1 MSVLYIKSYFCIK
14 KMYFLFQEYSQLD
27 TLPASRLLDRP
38 LLDSLAAVKQDD
50 MLEPVREGE
59 TTKNSGKI
67 HSESNTFQNNRIIF
81 ILLAC

>member
-1 MSVLYIKSYFCIK
+1 
-14 KMYFLFQEYSQLD
+14 MYFLFQEYSQLD
-27 TLPASRLLDRP
+27 TLPALRLLDRP